1 MSNKV
6 SRLCVRVA
14 MRAVPKAWRADVY
27 RDLVEEAADGSIG
40 DAGIWICRQAI
51 AIGAALRWKG
61 ARETFGLLRLPP
73 LGASMTTGFRRLRH
87 DHISTMAIVAVLA
100 VGIAAVTTAH
110 AVFNAALFRP
120 VPGINAPS
128 ELVTIFYQP
137 DHIKPNR
144 TAAGAVQ
151 LRALRDHVPALSG
164 VVSAGSVELPVS
176 LAPNAP
182 PRAMNVWWTTRDYFQ
197 VLGVRARHGR
207 LFATDEYES
216 STAPVIVISERLRRR
231 EFPDDGEVVGRDV
244 YVNRQRFT
252 IVGVTDRFVGSDL
265 RGRADM
271 WLPAGAYRAF
281 SQDTVD
287 WFPAQEIIGRLRTG
301 ATATDAQVEATRAS
315 VNAGP
320 VKIGDRLFMPQVYE
334 GPTDGIGLTG
344 SRLLAI
350 YQVLMGGVGV
360 LLVLACANASNL
372 MVARN
377 VRSARDLSLRAALG
391 ASRWRLLSELLTEAA
406 LLSVGAAG
414 VGLLAATLAVKLFSQ
429 VRLLSYLPPLGDIS
443 IDIRVAAFAVGAA
456 ALVTAAFGAVPAWI
470 GSRANPQDALRTA
483 SSRMS
488 SSGRLRSGFVALQ
501 LGLSITLIVGAGV
514 LTQTVRNLRHVD
526 IGMTIDRVFTFYVRP
541 SSIGYDDR
549 QTGRLVSEVMARL
562 KAQPGID
569 GVAAKW
575 FGPLESIEK
584 EAVRSSAR
592 AEAITVD
599 TARVSADYF
608 EVLNVPLLR
617 GRTFNHAEEQID
629 QTSDARAVL
638 INEAAARL
646 LFGDAPA
653 IGQVLV
659 GGRGAK
665 PVVLTVV
672 GVVGNTRSSKIRE
685 PFGPMVFQPIGV
697 APRIATIIARTRLS
711 ATDTDNLT
719 RSVLQSVE
727 PALAAGE
734 PGMLTTV
741 IDNTLAEERLLA
753 RLGIV
758 ISLVAV
764 VLAIGGLYAVMSCF
778 VAERT
783 REFGIRLALGATG
796 SDISRLVMRNVLALA
811 IAGTALAALAI
822 WLASGLLASRTYG
835 VSPTDSATVAAS
847 IAVVVALAL
856 GIVWLPARRATG
868 TDPAIT
874 LRSE

>member
-1 MSNKV
+1 M
-6 SRLCVRVA
+6 A
-14 MRAVPKAWRADVY
+14 MLAVPKAWRADVY
-27 RDLVEEAADGSIG
+27 RDLVEEATDGSVG
-40 DAGIWICRQAI
+40 VAGTWICRQAL
-51 AIGAALRWKG
+51 AIGIALRLKG
-61 ARETFGLLRLPP
+61 ARETFGLPRLPP
-73 LGASMTTGFRRLRH
+73 LGASIATGLRRLRH
-87 DHISTMAIVAVLA
+87 DHTSTVAIIAVLA
-100 VGIAAVTTAH
+100 VGIASVTTAQ
-110 AVFNAALFRP
+110 AVFNVALFRP
-120 VPGINAPS
+120 VPGIAAPS

-144 TAAGAVQ
+144 TAAGASQ
-151 LRALRDHVPALSG
+151 LRALRDHVPAMSG

-182 PRAMNVWWTTRDYFQ
+182 PRAMNVWWTTRGYFQ
-197 VLGVRARHGR
+197 VLGVRAKRGR
-207 LFATDEYES
+207 LFTAEEYES
-216 STAPVIVISERLRRR
+216 STAPVVVISERLRRR
-231 EFPDDGEVVGRDV
+231 EFPDNGEVVGRDV

-252 IVGVTDRFVGSDL
+252 VVGVTDRFVGSDL

-287 WFPAQEIIGRLRTG
+287 WFPAQEMIGRLRPG
-301 ATATDAQVEATRAS
+301 ATAADAQVEATRAS
-315 VNAGP
+315 ANVGA

-334 GPTDGIGLTG
+334 GPTDGVGLTG

-350 YQVLMGGVGV
+350 YQVLMGGVGL

-377 VRSARDLSLRAALG
+377 VRRARDLSLRAALG
-391 ASRWRLLSELLTEAA
+391 ASRWRLLSELITEAA
-406 LLSVGAAG
+406 LLAVGAAAF
-414 VGLLAATLAVKLFSQ
+414 GLLAASLAVRLFSQ

-456 ALVTAAFGAVPAWI
+456 ALVTVAFGALPAWV
-470 GSRANPQDALRTA
+470 GSKANPQDALRTA

-488 SSGRLRSGFVALQ
+488 SSGRLRASFVALQ
-501 LGLSITLIVGAGV
+501 LALSITLIVGAGV

-526 IGMTIDRVFTFYVRP
+526 LGMTIDRVFTFYVRP
-541 SSIGYDDR
+541 STIGYDDR
-549 QTGRLVSEVMARL
+549 RTGRLVSEVMARL
-562 KAQPGID
+562 REQPGID

-575 FGPLESIEK
+575 FGPLDSIEK
-584 EAVRSSAR
+584 EAVRSSAK

-608 EVLNVPLLR
+608 DVMNVPLLR
-617 GRTFNHAEEQID
+617 GRTFNQAEERID

-638 INEAAARL
+638 INEEASRL

-653 IGQVLV
+653 LGQVLV
-659 GGRGAK
+659 GERGPK
-665 PVVLTVV
+665 PMALTVV

-711 ATDTDNLT
+711 PSDTDSLA

-753 RLGIV
+753 RLGVV
-758 ISLVAV
+758 ISLVAG

-783 REFGIRLALGATG
+783 REFGIRLALGAAG
-796 SDISRLVMRNVLALA
+796 SDISRLVVRNVLALA
-811 IAGTALAALAI
+811 VAGTALAALAI
-822 WLASGLLASRTYG
+822 WCASGLLASRTYG
-835 VSPTDSATVAAS
+835 VSPTDGVTVVAS
-847 IAVVVALAL
+847 ITGVVALAL
-856 GIVWLPARRATG
+856 GIAWLPARRATG